1 MVLLLTRP
9 RMFQAGRFIC
19 GLGIGILVTV
29 CPMYLSEMSSA
40 FRRGW
45 LVGHH
50 AIFLVFGYMLSGW
63 VGFACYYAETTIP
76 AFGWRFP
83 LALQCVPP
91 LVLLL
96 GSPWLPRSPRWL
108 ISKGKLDEAQDVLI
122 RLRQSPE
129 DPENLVAKEEFFQTK
144 EQIRLE
150 AERLKEYGNVWNA
163 VIKKKSYR
171 KRMVIGFLTQW
182 GAEFGGPLII
192 VGETALLHLCEF
204 ALTLLEQLCRS
215 ALHRSRRDGQYAFAL
230 ECRLADNC
238 R

>member
-1 MVLLLTRP
+1 MWSCEYFGRKVNIQFGAFFSMFGGALQSGANSLA
-9 RMFQAGRFIC
+9 MFQAGRFIC

-40 FRRGW
+40 FHRGW

-50 AIFLVFGYMLSGW
+50 AIFLVFGYMLAGW
-63 VGFACYYAETTIP
+63 VGFACYYAQDTIP

-83 LALQCVPP
+83 LALQCLPP
-91 LVLLL
+91 LILLF

-108 ISKGKLDEAQDVLI
+108 ISKGKFEEARYVLE
-122 RLRQSPE
+122 RLRQSPD
-129 DPENLVAKEEFFQTK
+129 DPGHTVAREEFYQTK

-150 AERLKEYGNVWNA
+150 AEKLSTYGNAWKA
-163 VIKKKSYR
+163 VVMRKSYR

-192 VGETALLHLCEF
+192 V
-204 ALTLLEQLCRS
+204 S
-215 ALHRSRRDGQYAFAL
+215 
-230 ECRLADNC
+230 
-238 R
+238 

>member
-1 MVLLLTRP
+1 
-9 RMFQAGRFIC
+9 MFQAGRFIS

-40 FRRGW
+40 LRRGW

-50 AIFLVFGYMLSGW
+50 AIFLVFGYMMSGW
-63 VGFACYYAETTIP
+63 VGFACYYAQDTMP

-83 LALQCVPP
+83 LALQCLPP
-91 LVLLL
+91 LVLVL

-108 ISKGKLDEAQDVLI
+108 ISKGKLDEAQYVLI

-144 EQIRLE
+144 EQIQLE

-171 KRMVIGFLTQW
+171 KRMTIGFLTQW

-192 VGETALLHLCEF
+192 VSLPLCAPIYEF
-204 ALTLLEQLCRS
+204 VLTSLRITMLFCFTGVSARRAVCRCS
-215 ALHRSRRDGQYAFAL
+215 
-230 ECRLADNC
+230 
-238 R
+238 